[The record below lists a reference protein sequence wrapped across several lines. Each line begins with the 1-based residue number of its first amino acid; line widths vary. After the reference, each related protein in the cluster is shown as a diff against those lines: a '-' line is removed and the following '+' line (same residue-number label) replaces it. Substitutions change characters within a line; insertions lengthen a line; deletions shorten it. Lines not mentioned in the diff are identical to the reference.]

1 MRYLLLFTVLL
12 TCAAC
17 KSESDNCFKKQLP
30 IERARYT
37 CYDLW
42 QECEAAFRKRS
53 ANACA
58 SLKKNNRISACR
70 QKLNT

>member
-12 TCAAC
+12 TFAAC

-37 CYDLW
+37 CYDLL
-42 QECEAAFRKRS
+42 QAVKPPSGKDQPMHARVS
-53 ANACA
+53 
-58 SLKKNNRISACR
+58 KKI
-70 QKLNT
+70 TV